1 MNLLQVFMQLLYSLQ
16 HAHEVCYDEYVQ
28 SGTPLVV
35 YGGNCMQA
43 FVWSLVNHSLTF
55 VMP

>member
-1 MNLLQVFMQLLYSLQ
+1 MALFFHLLYTLQ
-16 HAHEVCYDEYVQ
+16 HAKETCYAEYVQ
-28 SGTPLVV
+28 SGTPYVV

-43 FVWSLVNHSLTF
+43 WVITLFNHALIF

>member
-1 MNLLQVFMQLLYSLQ
+1 MQLFFQLLYQLQ
-16 HAHEVCYDEYVQ
+16 HAREVCYAEYVQ

-43 FVWSLVNHSLTF
+43 WVMTLFERTLTF